1 MRKKIGW
8 FLCFVGI
15 TAFFTGCGNSST
27 TEDAIVVEEPASATN
42 ESTVDTKTETDVAED
57 RSEEPL
63 EPSEE
68 SALEATAVEQE
79 ASDVPL
85 YDRTYLENDA
95 EGCIYRLSDP
105 ELIAKYD
112 ELYADAFTSVV
123 DSYDERISWMN
134 QSYMP
139 DQKTSVSNLVLKN
152 SSENQVI
159 STGSD
164 FEMDYNFDLLNV
176 GYTYVD
182 LDSDGTFELIFGV
195 LSNVYNDNLP
205 MATYER
211 AFALSNGEVV
221 KILEGGSRIYH
232 WLGSDGHIYED
243 GSGGAAYS
251 GTWRLHFDKSELD
264 DVDVDWGYKAF
275 KEDEFLGF
283 WEAPVHITGPIND
296 INTMAKL
303 QESQIT
309 DEEWQTLE
317 NEWDARRVKIDWLRF
332 SDYLDSHS

>member
-1 MRKKIGW
+1 MRKTFIC
-8 FLCFVGI
+8 LCFVGI
-15 TAFFTGCGNSST
+15 TAFSIGCGSNSI
-27 TEDAIVVEEPASATN
+27 TEDKVVVEEQAAATEESDEGAERESAVV
-42 ESTVDTKTETDVAED
+42 VD
-57 RSEEPL
+57 S
-63 EPSEE
+63 SEE
-68 SALEATAVEQE
+68 SKELPEESSIEATAIEQE
-79 ASDVPL
+79 ASDVLL
-85 YDRTYLENDA
+85 YDRKYLEKDG
-95 EGCIYRLSDP
+95 EGYIYRLSDP

-123 DSYDERISWMN
+123 DSYNERISWMN
-134 QSYMP
+134 QSHKP

-152 SSENQVI
+152 NSENRVI

-195 LSNVYNDNLP
+195 LSYVYNDGLP
-205 MATYER
+205 MANYER
-211 AFALSNGEVV
+211 AFALSNGKVV

-264 DVDVDWGYKAF
+264 CNDVDWGDIAF
-275 KEDEFLGF
+275 KEDEFLGY
-283 WEAPVHITGPIND
+283 WERPVHIVGPITD
-296 INTMAKL
+296 MDMMAKL
-303 QESQIT
+303 PESQIAD
-309 DEEWQTLE
+309 DEWNALE
-317 NEWDARRVKIDWLRF
+317 KEWDARRVRIDWLRL
-332 SDYLDSHS
+332 SDYLNNK